1 MAFRSVLAFGGT
13 VLFAL
18 GLSLPMTASPAQA
31 GSLTAIDILNTYNLV
46 VFGDLNTTSEVDG
59 RSFVLGNLNGS
70 TSNYATHYSQ
80 LPANSAPAL
89 TVGGNITG
97 PINVNG
103 KGLAVGGNVAN
114 TVNLNQGG
122 DMTVRGNIT
131 SNVNANFNGNGT
143 LYVKGDIKNNSTV
156 NANGGSIYV
165 GGTVQS
171 GSHAN
176 ANGGG
181 TLHQNSSVP
190 DSHLPDIAAQ
200 AAEMK
205 QTLTKHSSYLAGLN
219 PNSTNVVIAGGRAT
233 FTATPDNNGVAIFN
247 ITDPTT
253 IFGQNEFKFNLGSA
267 TSLVFNVRNVGNT
280 VLNIGVNFL
289 DGIASTLA
297 TNTIWNFI
305 DAKNINITKQFG
317 GNIIALLANITNS
330 GNIEGSVVANAVTQN
345 AEIHYNGTI
354 VVPTPVPAALPLF
367 AAAIGGLA
375 GWRRL
380 RRRQPGAGKL
390 AA

>member
-1 MAFRSVLAFGGT
+1 
-13 VLFAL
+13 
-18 GLSLPMTASPAQA
+18 
-31 GSLTAIDILNTYNLV
+31 
-46 VFGDLNTTSEVDG
+46 
-59 RSFVLGNLNGS
+59 
-70 TSNYATHYSQ
+70 
-80 LPANSAPAL
+80 L

-114 TVNLNQGG
+114 TVNLNNGG

-156 NANGGSIYV
+156 NGNGGSIYV
-165 GGTVQS
+165 GGTVQA

-205 QTLTKHSSYLAGLN
+205 TTLTKHSSYLAGLK
-219 PNSTNVVIAGGRAT
+219 PNSTNVVIASGRAT
-233 FTATPDNNGVAIFN
+233 FTATPDKNGVAIFN

-253 IFGQNEFKFNLGSA
+253 IFSQSEFKFNLGSA
-267 TSLVFNVRNVGNT
+267 TSVLFNVRNVGNT
-280 VLNIGVNFL
+280 LLNIGVNFL

-345 AEIHYNGTI
+345 AEIHYNGNI
-354 VVPTPVPAALPLF
+354 VIPTPVPAALPLF
-367 AAAIGGLA
+367 AAAIAGLA

-380 RRRQPGAGKL
+380 RRRQPGAGQL